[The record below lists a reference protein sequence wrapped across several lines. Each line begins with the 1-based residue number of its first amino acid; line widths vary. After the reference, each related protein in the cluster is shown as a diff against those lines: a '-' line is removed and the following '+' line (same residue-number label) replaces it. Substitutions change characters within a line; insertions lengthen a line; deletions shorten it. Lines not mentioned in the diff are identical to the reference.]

1 METTVVQKSI
11 TEPSVLTVA
20 IGAKTENRMYANTE
34 IHLWLLSSL
43 TKFTF
48 PNILA
53 NVFGISLS

>member
-1 METTVVQKSI
+1 METTVVQESI

-43 TKFTF
+43 
-48 PNILA
+48 NL
-53 NVFGISLS
+53 LSPIF